1 MRDLVAAQGAK
12 LVFATS
18 FGYLE
23 PALRVAAEFPA
34 AKFEH
39 AGGYKSAPNLATY
52 DARYYEARWLAG
64 WLAGQASRSG
74 VAGYVAG
81 FPVPEVVQGINA
93 FTLGMRAAKPK
104 AQVRVLWLNTWFDPA
119 RERDAAQALIDQGAD
134 VLTHH
139 SGSPA
144 VAQTAQANFRTKGVR
159 VVPYP
164 SDMRAFAPEAQLA
177 AIEHRWGGFYT
188 RVAESVLAGTWK
200 AEPTWGGIASG
211 MVDIA
216 AVDPALP
223 EAIRA
228 RRAAPARG
236 DRRRHAQALRRAAAR
251 QRRQRAPG
259 ERQPRRRADQGD
271 GLVRR
276 GRGRDGAEG
285 ALSRRRRARKQ
296 GFARC
301 PARPR
306 GPTVPGEPHRPR
318 ANPPGDIDDH
328 AREPPCGR
336 SPPAPSPPAPSAP
349 LGTAQAQT
357 KLKWAHVYETSEPF
371 HKWSVWAGDEIK
383 KRTNGKYEIQV
394 FPASSLGKESDI
406 NQGLTLGT
414 VDIILTGASF
424 AGRTYPPL
432 AVSLLPVHLPRRRAP
447 C

>member
-1 MRDLVAAQGAK
+1 MRDLVAQQGAK

-93 FTLGMRAAKPK
+93 FTLGMRAANPK

-164 SDMRAFAPEAQLA
+164 SDMRAFAPDAQLA

-223 EAIRA
+223 RRRA
-228 RRAAPARG
+228 RRAAEAARG

-251 QRRQRAPG
+251 QRRRRAPG
-259 ERQPRRRADQGD
+259 AAAASTMRRSRRWTGSSRAWSGRCRSGAEPRRPP
-271 GLVRR
+271 
-276 GRGRDGAEG
+276 
-285 ALSRRRRARKQ
+285 RKQ

-301 PARPR
+301 PGRAA
-306 GPTVPGEPHRPR
+306 GPTVPGEPHRPSS
-318 ANPPGDIDDH
+318 NPPGDSMITKRTALAGD
-328 AREPPCGR
+328 RRLRRRRRRLRCR
-336 SPPAPSPPAPSAP
+336 SPA
-349 LGTAQAQT
+349 
-357 KLKWAHVYETSEPF
+357 
-371 HKWSVWAGDEIK
+371 
-383 KRTNGKYEIQV
+383 
-394 FPASSLGKESDI
+394 
-406 NQGLTLGT
+406 
-414 VDIILTGASF
+414 
-424 AGRTYPPL
+424 
-432 AVSLLPVHLPRRRAP
+432 PRRRP
-447 C
+447 S

>member
-1 MRDLVAAQGAK
+1 MPKNLIRGGARALLAILALAASIVPPASAADPPLVVGFVYVTPIGEAGWTYQHELGRRALERALGPRVKTLFVEAVAEGPDSERVMRDLVAAQGAR

-93 FTLGMRAAKPK
+93 FTLGMRAVRANS
-104 AQVRVLWLNTWFDPA
+104 QVRVLWLDTWFDPA

-159 VVPYP
+159 VLPYP

-177 AIEHRWGGFYT
+177 AIEHRWGAFYI

-211 MVDIA
+211 MVDVA

-223 EAIRA
+223 EATRRA
-228 RRAAPARG
+228 LQGRRAAIV
-236 DRRRHAQALRRAAAR
+236 
-251 QRRQRAPG
+251 
-259 ERQPRRRADQGD
+259 D
-271 GLVRR
+271 G
-276 GRGRDGAEG
+276 
-285 ALSRRRRARKQ
+285 
-296 GFARC
+296 
-301 PARPR
+301 
-306 GPTVPGEPHRPR
+306 T
-318 ANPPGDIDDH
+318 
-328 AREPPCGR
+328 
-336 SPPAPSPPAPSAP
+336 
-349 LGTAQAQT
+349 
-357 KLKWAHVYETSEPF
+357 LKP
-371 HKWSVWAGDEIK
+371 
-383 KRTNGKYEIQV
+383 
-394 FPASSLGKESDI
+394 
-406 NQGLTLGT
+406 
-414 VDIILTGASF
+414 F
-424 AGRTYPPL
+424 AGPL
-432 AVSLLPVHLPRRRAP
+432 RDNAGSLRLASGSLDDAAIKSMDWFVEGVVGTLPKRR
-447 C
+447 